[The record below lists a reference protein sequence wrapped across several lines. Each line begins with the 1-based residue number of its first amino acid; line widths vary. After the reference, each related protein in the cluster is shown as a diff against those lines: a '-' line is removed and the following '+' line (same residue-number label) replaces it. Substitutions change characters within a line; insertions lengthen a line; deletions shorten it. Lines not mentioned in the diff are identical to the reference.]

1 MKNSK
6 NKFFMTGITI
16 LLVWVFL
23 EAYFYSIAVDAQ
35 KNYTNDLLKQAQEH
49 YDEINNIRNLPENV
63 GNLYVKKDNEFVKV
77 DPNLLVH
84 TLLKKYQQ
92 NGFYYTVAVDMQK
105 KLQES
110 PYAYDYSIDKEK
122 KRLKYFYA
130 GIAIDMDAS
139 FYIERM
145 NGVWLKFFLV
155 SFLFTAFTF
164 TLIFLIRFLAKKS
177 ISYKRLSST
186 LELKVKEQTKKLE
199 LAFEG
204 AQLGYWHWNIQT
216 YFHEVDERWL
226 AMLGLQK
233 EELSNN
239 QHDWESRIHPD
250 DYDRIMQSIQ
260 KAINKKRPYVVEFRM
275 LHANGDY
282 IWIQGSGSVTKV
294 DENNNALE
302 LSGTHQEITKRK
314 KLEQEHVKNELY
326 LQTLF
331 EKSPNIIIITTGKS
345 IIRAN
350 EAFFNFFKEYA
361 SLEEFKQEHECI
373 CDFFCTSQYEDTID
387 SVEMQW
393 VQDVLS
399 SKEPIIKICYLK
411 QEYYFSVYAK
421 KIYEE
426 NKMHM
431 MVTFNDIT
439 EMYNIRHKFEDL
451 SMQDALTDIYNRR
464 YFNVVFPQ
472 ELNRAKRTHE
482 SFCFAI
488 MDVDN
493 FKLYNDNYGHDAGD
507 EVLQKITAKIT
518 ELTQRA
524 NEFFFRLGGEEF
536 GFICSAY
543 TKEEALQ
550 HLENICKE
558 VENLKIEH
566 LYNEDYGVVTI
577 SIGICYLFDAPQ
589 GEVKHIYKSADN
601 ALYRAKET
609 GRNKVVLF
617 ENC

>member
-1 MKNSK
+1 MKNSEK
-6 NKFFMTGITI
+6 KSFMIGISI
-16 LLVWVFL
+16 LLVWVFI

-35 KNYTNDLLKQAQEH
+35 KNYTNDLLKEAYEH
-49 YDEINNIRNLPENV
+49 YEEIDNIRNLPAKV
-63 GNLYVKKDNEFVKV
+63 KNLYIKKNNEFIKAEP
-77 DPNLLVH
+77 DLLVH

-92 NGFYYTVAVDMQK
+92 SKPYYIIEDVNQK
-105 KLQES
+105 QLQEFPS
-110 PYAYDYSIDKEK
+110 KFIYTIDKK
-122 KRLKYFYA
+122 TKHLKYFYN
-130 GIAIDMDAS
+130 GIALDMDAS
-139 FYIERM
+139 RYLKQI
-145 NGVWLKFFLV
+145 NSAWLKFFLV
-155 SFLFTAFTF
+155 GFLFTAFTF
-164 TLIFLIRFLAKKS
+164 ALVFLIRFLAKKS
-177 ISYKRLSST
+177 MSYKRLSNT
-186 LELKVKEQTKKLE
+186 LEAKVKEQTKKLD

-204 AQLGYWHWNIQT
+204 AQLGYWHWNIRT
-216 YFHEVDERWL
+216 KKYEVDERWL
-226 AMLGLQK
+226 AILGLQR
-233 EELSNN
+233 EELQNIQS
-239 QHDWESRIHPD
+239 DWESRIHPD
-250 DYDRIMQSIQ
+250 DYRKIMPIIN
-260 KAINKKRPYVVEFRM
+260 KAIKEKLPYIVEFRM
-275 LHANGDY
+275 LHTNGSY

-294 DENNNALE
+294 DENNKALE
-302 LSGTHQEITKRK
+302 LSGTYQEVTKRK

-345 IIRAN
+345 ITRAN
-350 EAFFNFFKEYA
+350 EAFLNFFKEYA

-373 CDFFCTSQYEDTID
+373 CDFFCASEYEDIITGAQ
-387 SVEMQW
+387 MQW

-399 SKEPIIKICYLK
+399 SKEPIIKICYLER
-411 QEYYFSVYAK
+411 EYYFSVYAK

-431 MVTFNDIT
+431 MITLNDIT
-439 EMYNIRHKFEDL
+439 EMYNIRHKFEEL
-451 SMQDALTDIYNRR
+451 SMLDALTGIYNRR
-464 YFNVVFPQ
+464 YFNVVSPK

-507 EVLQKITAKIT
+507 EVLQKVTAKIT

-524 NEFFFRLGGEEF
+524 NEFFFRVGGEEF

-550 HLENICKE
+550 YLQNICKE
-558 VENLKIEH
+558 IENLKIEH
-566 LYNEDYGVVTI
+566 LYNESYGVVTI
-577 SIGICYLFDAPQ
+577 STGICYLHDAIE
-589 GEVKHIYKSADN
+589 GDMKLVYKSADN
-601 ALYRAKET
+601 ALYKAKER

>member
-6 NKFFMTGITI
+6 SKLFMIGII
-16 LLVWVFL
+16 IVFVWIAI
-23 EAYFYSIAVDAQ
+23 EAYFYSIALDAE
-35 KNYTNDLLKQAQEH
+35 KNYTSDLLKEAHEH
-49 YDEINNIRNLPENV
+49 YKEIDNIRSLPQKID
-63 GNLYVKKDNEFVKV
+63 NLYIKKNNEFVKA
-77 DPNLLVH
+77 DSDLLVD
-84 TLLKKYQQ
+84 TLLKKYHQS
-92 NGFYYTVAVDMQK
+92 GFYYTIDDEAKQQLK
-105 KLQES
+105 EFPS
-110 PYAYDYSIDKEK
+110 EFIYTIDKEN
-122 KRLKYFYA
+122 KRLKYFYN
-130 GIAIDMDAS
+130 GIALDMDAS
-139 FYIERM
+139 FYLKRV
-145 NGVWLKFFLV
+145 NSVWLKFFLV

-177 ISYKRLSST
+177 MSYKRLSST
-186 LELKVKEQTKKLE
+186 LELQVKQQTKKLD

-216 YFHEVDERWL
+216 KEHEVDERWL
-226 AMLGLQK
+226 AMLGLQR
-233 EELSNN
+233 EEVHNTQS
-239 QHDWESRIHPD
+239 DWESRIHPD
-250 DYDRIMQSIQ
+250 DYARIMPIIK
-260 KAINKKRPYVVEFRM
+260 KAIENKTPYIVEFRM

-282 IWIQGSGSVTKV
+282 VWIQGSGSVTKV
-294 DENNNALE
+294 DEKNNAIE
-302 LSGTHQEITKRK
+302 LSGTHQEVTKRK

-326 LQTLF
+326 LQMLF
-331 EKSPNIIIITTGKS
+331 EKSPNIIIITTGKR

-361 SLEEFKQEHECI
+361 SIEEFKREHNCI
-373 CDFFCTSQYEDTID
+373 CDFFCASRYEDTIV
-387 SVEMQW
+387 SAEMQW
-393 VQDVLS
+393 VKDVLS
-399 SKEPIIKICYLK
+399 AKEPIIKICYLK
-411 QEYYFSVYAK
+411 QEYYFSVFVK

-439 EMYNIRHKFEDL
+439 EMYNIRHKFEDM

-464 YFNVVFPQ
+464 YFNVIFPQ

-493 FKLYNDNYGHDAGD
+493 FKLYNDNYGHDKGD

-543 TKEEALQ
+543 TKEETQ
-550 HLENICKE
+550 EHLENICKE
-558 VENLKIEH
+558 IENLKIEH
-566 LYNEDYGVVTI
+566 LYNEWFDVVTI
-577 SIGICYLFDAPQ
+577 SIGICYLADATQ
-589 GEVKHIYKSADN
+589 GEVKLIYKSADN

-617 ENC
+617 QNC

>member
-6 NKFFMTGITI
+6 NKFFSIGIII
-16 LLVWVFL
+16 LLVWVFI
-23 EAYFYSIAVDAQ
+23 EAYLYTIAVAAQ
-35 KNYTNDLLKQAQEH
+35 KNYTDDLLKEAQGH

-63 GNLYVKKDNEFVKV
+63 GNLYVKKDNEFVKA
-77 DPNLLVH
+77 DPNLLAH
-84 TLLKKYQQ
+84 TLFKRYQQ
-92 NGFYYTVAVDMQK
+92 NDFYYTVAVNKQK
-105 KLQES
+105 KLQKS
-110 PYAYDYSIDKEK
+110 PSVRTYTIDKEK
-122 KRLKYFYA
+122 NRLKYFYD
-130 GIAIDMDAS
+130 GIAIDMDVS
-139 FYIERM
+139 FYIEKI

-155 SFLFTAFTF
+155 SFLFTTFTF
-164 TLIFLIRFLAKKS
+164 ALLFLIRFLEKKS
-177 ISYKRLSST
+177 VSYQRLSNT

-199 LAFEG
+199 LALQG

-216 YFHEVDERWL
+216 HFYEVDERWL
-226 AMLGLQK
+226 DILGLQK
-233 EELSNN
+233 EDLSNN
-239 QHDWESRIHPD
+239 QNDWLSRIHPD
-250 DYDRIMQSIQ
+250 DYKCIMPIINR
-260 KAINKKRPYVVEFRM
+260 AIEEKKPYVVEFRM

-282 IWIQGSGSVTKV
+282 IWIEGSGSVTKV

-302 LSGTHQEITKRK
+302 LSGTHQEITERK

-331 EKSPNIIIITTGKS
+331 EKSPNIIILTTGKS

-350 EAFFNFFKEYA
+350 EAFLNFFKEYV
-361 SLEEFKQEHECI
+361 SLEEFKQEHDCI
-373 CDFFCTSQYEDTID
+373 CDFFCASQYKDTIN
-387 SVEMQW
+387 STQMW
-393 VQDVLS
+393 VQDVLR
-399 SKEPIIKICYLK
+399 SKEPIIKICYLD

-426 NKMHM
+426 NKMCM

-464 YFNVVFPQ
+464 YFNLVFPQ

-507 EVLQKITAKIT
+507 EVLQKISAKIT

-543 TKEEALQ
+543 TKEEALGHVQ
-550 HLENICKE
+550 NICQE
-558 VENLKIEH
+558 VQNLKIEH
-566 LYNEDYGVVTI
+566 LYNEGYGVVTI
-577 SIGICYLFDAPQ
+577 SIGICYLLDATH

-609 GRNKVVLF
+609 GRNKVVLL

>member
-1 MKNSK
+1 MIS
-6 NKFFMTGITI
+6 III
-16 LLVWVFL
+16 LLVWVFI
-23 EAYFYSIAVDAQ
+23 EAYFYSIAVQAQ
-35 KNYTNDLLKQAQEH
+35 KNYTDDLLKEAHEH
-49 YDEINNIRNLPENV
+49 YQEIDTIRSLPKTIK
-63 GNLYVKKDNEFVKV
+63 NLYVKKNNKFIKA

-84 TLLKKYQQ
+84 TLLKKYRQS
-92 NGFYYTVAVDMQK
+92 GFYYTIEDEVIKQP
-105 KLQES
+105 QEFPS
-110 PYAYDYSIDKEK
+110 EFIYTIEKDK
-122 KRLKYFYA
+122 KRLKYFYN
-130 GIAIDMDAS
+130 GIALDMDAS
-139 FYIERM
+139 YYLKRV
-145 NGVWLKFFLV
+145 NSVWMKFFLV

-164 TLIFLIRFLAKKS
+164 ALIILIRFLAKKS
-177 ISYKRLSST
+177 MSYKHLSNT
-186 LELKVKEQTKKLE
+186 LESKVKAQTKKLD

-204 AQLGYWHWNIQT
+204 AQLGYWHWNIKT
-216 YFHEVDERWL
+216 KEHEVDERWL
-226 AMLGLQK
+226 SMLGLQR
-233 EELSNN
+233 EELSNK
-239 QHDWESRIHPD
+239 QSYWEARIHPE
-250 DYDRIMQSIQ
+250 DYAKIMPLIN
-260 KAINKKRPYVVEFRM
+260 KAIKNKIPYIVEFRM

-314 KLEQEHVKNELY
+314 QLEQEHVRNELY

-331 EKSPNIIIITTGKS
+331 EKSPNIIIITTGKR

-350 EAFFNFFKEYA
+350 EAFFHFFKEYA
-361 SLEEFKQEHECI
+361 SLEEFKREYNCI
-373 CDFFCTSQYEDTID
+373 CDFFCASQYEDTIV
-387 SVEMQW
+387 SVKEQW
-393 VQDVLS
+393 IEDVLS

-431 MVTFNDIT
+431 MVTFNDVT

-451 SMQDALTDIYNRR
+451 SMQDALTTIYNRR

-472 ELNRAKRTHE
+472 ELNRAKRVHE

-550 HLENICKE
+550 HVENICKE
-558 VENLKIEH
+558 IENLKIEH
-566 LYNEDYGVVTI
+566 LYNEWFDVVTI
-577 SIGICYLFDAPQ
+577 SIGICYLSDATQ
-589 GEVKHIYKSADN
+589 GEVKLIYKSADN

-617 ENC
+617 QNC